1 MDKKY
6 LTTSQGI
13 PVGSDLS
20 SVTAGERE
28 NGYTLLQDFHLVEKL
43 AHFNRE
49 RIPERVVHAKGAGA
63 KGYFEVTNDL
73 SKYTKAKLFSKVGKK
88 TDVFLRFSTVGGEKG
103 SADTASHVRLSSF
116 LDKAGIDMILV
127 DMDSFDD
134 FLSVFHTLTDI
145 TERSDLYEKYGE
157 GQKAAIEEI
166 IAKAAGYESKPR
178 VLFVRAGSA
187 FSYVKAKRADD
198 HFAAK
203 IIEDIGAVN
212 IADEYGMLTDSLSLE
227 AVLESNADKILVVPQ
242 GDEDASIAYI
252 TDLFSQPG
260 WRDVRAI
267 ENGSIYFLPKEL
279 FHFKPNGR
287 WAEAYEMM
295 EEVLYE

>member
-1 MDKKY
+1 MKLRLFLLLCLIIISLMPLSAVKTACLNSSLAD
-6 LTTSQGI
+6 LWQLAG
-13 PVGSDLS
+13 GSVDITVEESVERGFASPEALLVDSASGRNINTELLVAAEPDL
-20 SVTAGERE
+20 V
-28 NGYTLLQDFHLVEKL
+28 
-43 AHFNRE
+43 
-49 RIPERVVHAKGAGA
+49 I
-63 KGYFEVTNDL
+63 
-73 SKYTKAKLFSKVGKK
+73 
-88 TDVFLRFSTVGGEKG
+88 G

-157 GQKAAIEEI
+157 GQKTAIEEI
-166 IAKAAGYESKPR
+166 IANAAGYESKPR

-203 IIEDIGAVN
+203 IIEDLGAVN

-252 TDLFSQPG
+252 TDLFSQQG

-267 ENGSIYFLPKEL
+267 ENGSVYFLSKEL

>member
-1 MDKKY
+1 MKRRLFLLLCLIIISLMPLSAVKTAC
-6 LTTSQGI
+6 LNS
-13 PVGSDLS
+13 SLADLW
-20 SVTAGERE
+20 
-28 NGYTLLQDFHLVEKL
+28 KL
-43 AHFNRE
+43 AGGSVDITVEESVE
-49 RIPERVVHAKGAGA
+49 RGFASSDAILVDSASGRNINTELLVAAEP
-63 KGYFEVTNDL
+63 DL
-73 SKYTKAKLFSKVGKK
+73 VI
-88 TDVFLRFSTVGGEKG
+88 G

-134 FLSVFHTLTDI
+134 FLSIFHTLTDI

-157 GQKAAIEEI
+157 GQKTAIEEI
-166 IAKAAGYESKPR
+166 IANAAGYESKPR

-203 IIEDIGAVN
+203 IIEDLGAVN

-267 ENGSIYFLPKEL
+267 ENGSVYFLPKKL

>member
-1 MDKKY
+1 MKLRLFLLLCLIIISLMPLSAVKTAC
-6 LTTSQGI
+6 LNS
-13 PVGSDLS
+13 SLADLW
-20 SVTAGERE
+20 
-28 NGYTLLQDFHLVEKL
+28 KL
-43 AHFNRE
+43 AGGSVDITVEESVE
-49 RIPERVVHAKGAGA
+49 RGFASPEALLVDSASGRNINTELLVAA
-63 KGYFEVTNDL
+63 EPDL
-73 SKYTKAKLFSKVGKK
+73 VI
-88 TDVFLRFSTVGGEKG
+88 G

-145 TERSDLYEKYGE
+145 TGRSDLYEKYGE
-157 GQKAAIEEI
+157 GQKTAIEEI
-166 IAKAAGYESKPR
+166 IANAAGYESKPR

-187 FSYVKAKRADD
+187 FSYVKAKRTDD

-203 IIEDIGAVN
+203 IIEDLGAVN

-267 ENGSIYFLPKEL
+267 ENGSVYFLPKKL

-287 WAEAYEMM
+287 WAEAYEMI

>member
-1 MDKKY
+1 MKRRLFLLLCLIIISLMPLSAVKTACLNSSLAD
-6 LTTSQGI
+6 LWQLAG
-13 PVGSDLS
+13 GSVDITVEESVERGFASPEALLVDSASGRNINTELLVAAEPDL
-20 SVTAGERE
+20 V
-28 NGYTLLQDFHLVEKL
+28 
-43 AHFNRE
+43 
-49 RIPERVVHAKGAGA
+49 I
-63 KGYFEVTNDL
+63 
-73 SKYTKAKLFSKVGKK
+73 
-88 TDVFLRFSTVGGEKG
+88 G

-127 DMDSFDD
+127 EMDSFDD

-145 TERSDLYEKYGE
+145 TGRSDLYEKYGE
-157 GQKAAIEEI
+157 GQKTAIEEI

-203 IIEDIGAVN
+203 IIEDLGAVN

-267 ENGSIYFLPKEL
+267 ENGSVYFLPKEL

>member
-1 MDKKY
+1 MKRRLFLLLCLIIISLMPLSAVKTACLNSSLAD
-6 LTTSQGI
+6 LWQLAG
-13 PVGSDLS
+13 GSVDITVEESVERGFASPEALLVDSASGRNINTELLVAAEPDL
-20 SVTAGERE
+20 V
-28 NGYTLLQDFHLVEKL
+28 
-43 AHFNRE
+43 
-49 RIPERVVHAKGAGA
+49 I
-63 KGYFEVTNDL
+63 
-73 SKYTKAKLFSKVGKK
+73 
-88 TDVFLRFSTVGGEKG
+88 G

-145 TERSDLYEKYGE
+145 TGRSDLYEKYGE
-157 GQKAAIEEI
+157 GQKTAIEEI
-166 IAKAAGYESKPR
+166 IANAAGYESKPR

-187 FSYVKAKRADD
+187 FSYVKAKRTDD

-203 IIEDIGAVN
+203 IIEDLGAVN

>member
-1 MDKKY
+1 MKRRLFLLLCLIIISLMPLSAVKTACLNSSLAD
-6 LTTSQGI
+6 LWQLAG
-13 PVGSDLS
+13 GSVDITVEESVERGFASPEAILVDSASGRNINTELLVAAEPDL
-20 SVTAGERE
+20 V
-28 NGYTLLQDFHLVEKL
+28 
-43 AHFNRE
+43 
-49 RIPERVVHAKGAGA
+49 I
-63 KGYFEVTNDL
+63 
-73 SKYTKAKLFSKVGKK
+73 
-88 TDVFLRFSTVGGEKG
+88 G

-157 GQKAAIEEI
+157 GQKTAIEEI
-166 IAKAAGYESKPR
+166 IANAAGYESKPR

-203 IIEDIGAVN
+203 IIEDLGAVN

-267 ENGSIYFLPKEL
+267 ENGSVYFLPKEL

>member
-1 MDKKY
+1 MKRRLFLLLCLIIISLMPLSAVKTACLNSSLAD
-6 LTTSQGI
+6 LWQLAG
-13 PVGSDLS
+13 GSVDITVEESVERGFASPEALLVDSASGRNINTELLVAAEPDL
-20 SVTAGERE
+20 V
-28 NGYTLLQDFHLVEKL
+28 
-43 AHFNRE
+43 
-49 RIPERVVHAKGAGA
+49 I
-63 KGYFEVTNDL
+63 
-73 SKYTKAKLFSKVGKK
+73 
-88 TDVFLRFSTVGGEKG
+88 G

-157 GQKAAIEEI
+157 GQKTAIEEI
-166 IAKAAGYESKPR
+166 IANAAGYESKPR

-203 IIEDIGAVN
+203 IIEDLGAVN

-267 ENGSIYFLPKEL
+267 ENGSVYFLPKKL

>member
-1 MDKKY
+1 MKRRLFLLLCLIIISLMPLSAVKTAC
-6 LTTSQGI
+6 LNS
-13 PVGSDLS
+13 SLADLW
-20 SVTAGERE
+20 
-28 NGYTLLQDFHLVEKL
+28 KL
-43 AHFNRE
+43 AGGSVDITVEESVE
-49 RIPERVVHAKGAGA
+49 RGFASSEAILVDSASGRNINTELLVAAEP
-63 KGYFEVTNDL
+63 DL
-73 SKYTKAKLFSKVGKK
+73 VI
-88 TDVFLRFSTVGGEKG
+88 G

-145 TERSDLYEKYGE
+145 TGRSDLYEKYGE
-157 GQKAAIEEI
+157 GQKVAIEEI
-166 IAKAAGYESKPR
+166 IANAAGYESKPR

-203 IIEDIGAVN
+203 IIEDLGVVN

-267 ENGSIYFLPKEL
+267 ENGSVYFLPKKL

>member
-1 MDKKY
+1 MKLRLFLLLCLIIISLMPLSAVKTACLNSSLAD
-6 LTTSQGI
+6 LWQLAG
-13 PVGSDLS
+13 GSVDITVEESVERGFASPGALLVDSASGRNINTELLVAAEPDL
-20 SVTAGERE
+20 V
-28 NGYTLLQDFHLVEKL
+28 
-43 AHFNRE
+43 
-49 RIPERVVHAKGAGA
+49 I
-63 KGYFEVTNDL
+63 
-73 SKYTKAKLFSKVGKK
+73 
-88 TDVFLRFSTVGGEKG
+88 G

-145 TERSDLYEKYGE
+145 TGRSDLYEKYGE
-157 GQKAAIEEI
+157 GQKTAIEEI
-166 IAKAAGYESKPR
+166 IVNAAGYESKPR

-187 FSYVKAKRADD
+187 FSYVKAKRTDD

-203 IIEDIGAVN
+203 IIEDLGAVN

-267 ENGSIYFLPKEL
+267 ENGSVYFLPKEL

>member
-1 MDKKY
+1 MKRRLFLLLCLIIISLMPLSAVKTACLNSSLAD
-6 LTTSQGI
+6 LWQLAG
-13 PVGSDLS
+13 GSVDITVEESVERGFASPEALLVDSASGRNINTELLVAAEPDL
-20 SVTAGERE
+20 V
-28 NGYTLLQDFHLVEKL
+28 
-43 AHFNRE
+43 
-49 RIPERVVHAKGAGA
+49 I
-63 KGYFEVTNDL
+63 
-73 SKYTKAKLFSKVGKK
+73 
-88 TDVFLRFSTVGGEKG
+88 G

-145 TERSDLYEKYGE
+145 TGRSDLCEKYGE
-157 GQKAAIEEI
+157 GQKTAIEEI
-166 IAKAAGYESKPR
+166 IANAAGYESKPR

-187 FSYVKAKRADD
+187 FSYVKAKRTDD

-203 IIEDIGAVN
+203 IIEDLGAVN

-267 ENGSIYFLPKEL
+267 ENGSVYFLPKEL

>member
-1 MDKKY
+1 MKLRLFLLLCLIIISLMPLSAVKTACLNSSLAD
-6 LTTSQGI
+6 LWQLAG
-13 PVGSDLS
+13 GSVDITVEESVERGFASPEALLVDSASGRNINTELLVAAEPDL
-20 SVTAGERE
+20 V
-28 NGYTLLQDFHLVEKL
+28 
-43 AHFNRE
+43 
-49 RIPERVVHAKGAGA
+49 I
-63 KGYFEVTNDL
+63 
-73 SKYTKAKLFSKVGKK
+73 
-88 TDVFLRFSTVGGEKG
+88 G

-145 TERSDLYEKYGE
+145 TGRSDLYEKYGE
-157 GQKAAIEEI
+157 GQKTAIEEI
-166 IAKAAGYESKPR
+166 IANAAGYESKPR

-187 FSYVKAKRADD
+187 FSYVKAKRTDD

-203 IIEDIGAVN
+203 IIEDLGAVN

-267 ENGSIYFLPKEL
+267 ENGSVYFLPKEL

>member
-1 MDKKY
+1 MKLRLFLLLCLIIISLMPLSAVKTAC
-6 LTTSQGI
+6 LNS
-13 PVGSDLS
+13 SLADLW
-20 SVTAGERE
+20 
-28 NGYTLLQDFHLVEKL
+28 KL
-43 AHFNRE
+43 AGGSVDITVEESVE
-49 RIPERVVHAKGAGA
+49 RGFASPEALLVDSASGRNINTELLVAA
-63 KGYFEVTNDL
+63 EPDL
-73 SKYTKAKLFSKVGKK
+73 VI
-88 TDVFLRFSTVGGEKG
+88 G

-145 TERSDLYEKYGE
+145 TGRSDLYEKYGE
-157 GQKAAIEEI
+157 GQKTAIEEI
-166 IAKAAGYESKPR
+166 IANAAGYESKPR

-187 FSYVKAKRADD
+187 FSYVKAKRTDD

-203 IIEDIGAVN
+203 IIEDLGAVN

-267 ENGSIYFLPKEL
+267 ENGSVYFLPKKL

>member
-1 MDKKY
+1 MKRRLFLLLCLIIISLMPLSAVKTAC
-6 LTTSQGI
+6 LNS
-13 PVGSDLS
+13 SLADLW
-20 SVTAGERE
+20 
-28 NGYTLLQDFHLVEKL
+28 KL
-43 AHFNRE
+43 AGGSVDITVEESVE
-49 RIPERVVHAKGAGA
+49 RGFASSDAILVDSASGRNINTELLVAAEP
-63 KGYFEVTNDL
+63 DL
-73 SKYTKAKLFSKVGKK
+73 VI
-88 TDVFLRFSTVGGEKG
+88 G

-134 FLSVFHTLTDI
+134 FLSIFHTLTDI
-145 TERSDLYEKYGE
+145 TGRSDLYEKYGE
-157 GQKAAIEEI
+157 GQKTAIEEI
-166 IAKAAGYESKPR
+166 IANAAGYESKPR

-203 IIEDIGAVN
+203 IIEDLGAVN

-267 ENGSIYFLPKEL
+267 ENGSVYFLPKKL

-287 WAEAYEMM
+287 WVEAYEMM

>member
-1 MDKKY
+1 MKRRLFLLLCLIIISLMPLSAVKTAC
-6 LTTSQGI
+6 LNS
-13 PVGSDLS
+13 SLADLW
-20 SVTAGERE
+20 
-28 NGYTLLQDFHLVEKL
+28 KL
-43 AHFNRE
+43 AGGSVDITVEESVE
-49 RIPERVVHAKGAGA
+49 RGFASSEAILVDSASGRNINTELLVAAEP
-63 KGYFEVTNDL
+63 DL
-73 SKYTKAKLFSKVGKK
+73 VI
-88 TDVFLRFSTVGGEKG
+88 G

-145 TERSDLYEKYGE
+145 TGRSDLYEKYGE
-157 GQKAAIEEI
+157 GQKTAIEGI

-203 IIEDIGAVN
+203 IIEDLGAVN

-227 AVLESNADKILVVPQ
+227 AVLESNADKILVVSQ
-242 GDEDASIAYI
+242 GDENASIAYI

-267 ENGSIYFLPKEL
+267 ENGSVYFLPKDL

>member
-1 MDKKY
+1 MKLRLFLLLCLIIISLMPLSAVKTACLNSSLAD
-6 LTTSQGI
+6 LWQLAG
-13 PVGSDLS
+13 GSVDITVEESVERGFASPKALLVDSASGRNINTELLVAAEPDL
-20 SVTAGERE
+20 V
-28 NGYTLLQDFHLVEKL
+28 
-43 AHFNRE
+43 
-49 RIPERVVHAKGAGA
+49 I
-63 KGYFEVTNDL
+63 
-73 SKYTKAKLFSKVGKK
+73 
-88 TDVFLRFSTVGGEKG
+88 G

-145 TERSDLYEKYGE
+145 TGRSDLYEKYGE
-157 GQKAAIEEI
+157 GQKTAIEEI
-166 IAKAAGYESKPR
+166 IANAAGYESKPR

-203 IIEDIGAVN
+203 IIEDLGAVN

-227 AVLESNADKILVVPQ
+227 AVLESDADKILVVPQ

-267 ENGSIYFLPKEL
+267 ENGSVYFLPKKL

-287 WAEAYEMM
+287 WVEAYEMM

>member
-1 MDKKY
+1 MKRRLFLLLCLIIISLMPLSAVKTACLNSSLAD
-6 LTTSQGI
+6 LWQLAG
-13 PVGSDLS
+13 GSVDITVEESVERGFASPGALLVDSASGRNINTELLVAAEPDL
-20 SVTAGERE
+20 V
-28 NGYTLLQDFHLVEKL
+28 
-43 AHFNRE
+43 
-49 RIPERVVHAKGAGA
+49 I
-63 KGYFEVTNDL
+63 
-73 SKYTKAKLFSKVGKK
+73 
-88 TDVFLRFSTVGGEKG
+88 G

-145 TERSDLYEKYGE
+145 TGRSDLYEKYGE
-157 GQKAAIEEI
+157 GQKTAIEEI
-166 IAKAAGYESKPR
+166 IVNAAGYESKPR

-187 FSYVKAKRADD
+187 FSYVKAKRTDD

-203 IIEDIGAVN
+203 IIEDLGAVN

-267 ENGSIYFLPKEL
+267 ENGSVYFLPKEL

>member
-1 MDKKY
+1 MKLRLFLLLCLIIISLMPLSAVKTACLNSSLAD
-6 LTTSQGI
+6 LWQLAG
-13 PVGSDLS
+13 GSVDITVEESVERGFASPEALLVDSASGRNINTELLVAAEPDL
-20 SVTAGERE
+20 V
-28 NGYTLLQDFHLVEKL
+28 
-43 AHFNRE
+43 
-49 RIPERVVHAKGAGA
+49 I
-63 KGYFEVTNDL
+63 
-73 SKYTKAKLFSKVGKK
+73 
-88 TDVFLRFSTVGGEKG
+88 G

-157 GQKAAIEEI
+157 GQKTAIEEI
-166 IAKAAGYESKPR
+166 IANAAGYESKPR

-203 IIEDIGAVN
+203 IIEDLGAVN

-227 AVLESNADKILVVPQ
+227 AVLESDADKILVVPQ

-267 ENGSIYFLPKEL
+267 ENGSVYFLSKEL

>member
-1 MDKKY
+1 MKLRLFLLLCLIIISLMPLSAVKTACLNSSLAD
-6 LTTSQGI
+6 LWQLAG
-13 PVGSDLS
+13 GSVDITVEE
-20 SVTAGERE
+20 SVER
-28 NGYTLLQDFHLVEKL
+28 GFASPGALLVDSASGRNINTELLVAAEPAL
-43 AHFNRE
+43 V
-49 RIPERVVHAKGAGA
+49 I
-63 KGYFEVTNDL
+63 
-73 SKYTKAKLFSKVGKK
+73 
-88 TDVFLRFSTVGGEKG
+88 G

-145 TERSDLYEKYGE
+145 TGRSDLYEKYGE
-157 GQKAAIEEI
+157 GQKTAIEEI
-166 IAKAAGYESKPR
+166 IANAAGYESKPR

-187 FSYVKAKRADD
+187 FSYVKAKRTDD

-203 IIEDIGAVN
+203 IIEDLGAVN

-267 ENGSIYFLPKEL
+267 ENGSVYFLPKEL

-287 WAEAYEMM
+287 WADAYEMM

>member
-1 MDKKY
+1 MKLRLFLLLCLIIISLMPLSAVKTACLNSSLAD
-6 LTTSQGI
+6 LWQLAG
-13 PVGSDLS
+13 GSVDITVEESVERGFASPEALLVDSASGRNINTELLVAAEPDL
-20 SVTAGERE
+20 V
-28 NGYTLLQDFHLVEKL
+28 
-43 AHFNRE
+43 
-49 RIPERVVHAKGAGA
+49 I
-63 KGYFEVTNDL
+63 
-73 SKYTKAKLFSKVGKK
+73 
-88 TDVFLRFSTVGGEKG
+88 G

-157 GQKAAIEEI
+157 GQKTAIEEI
-166 IAKAAGYESKPR
+166 IAKASGYESKPR

-203 IIEDIGAVN
+203 IIEDLGAVN

-267 ENGSIYFLPKEL
+267 ENGSVYFLPKKL

-287 WAEAYEMM
+287 WVEAYEMM

>member
-1 MDKKY
+1 MKLRLFLLLCLIIISLMPLSAVKTACLNSSLAD
-6 LTTSQGI
+6 LWQLAG
-13 PVGSDLS
+13 GSVDITVEESVERGFASPGALLVDSASGRNINTELLVAAEPDL
-20 SVTAGERE
+20 V
-28 NGYTLLQDFHLVEKL
+28 
-43 AHFNRE
+43 
-49 RIPERVVHAKGAGA
+49 I
-63 KGYFEVTNDL
+63 
-73 SKYTKAKLFSKVGKK
+73 
-88 TDVFLRFSTVGGEKG
+88 G

-157 GQKAAIEEI
+157 GQKTAIEEI
-166 IAKAAGYESKPR
+166 IANAAGYESKPR

-187 FSYVKAKRADD
+187 FSYVKAKRTDD

-203 IIEDIGAVN
+203 IIEDLGAVN

-267 ENGSIYFLPKEL
+267 ENGSVYFLPKEL

>member
-1 MDKKY
+1 MKLRLY
-6 LTTSQGI
+6 LLLCLIIISLMPLSAVKTACLNSSLADLWQLAG
-13 PVGSDLS
+13 GSVDITVEESVERGFASPEALLVDSASGRNINTELLVAAEPDL
-20 SVTAGERE
+20 V
-28 NGYTLLQDFHLVEKL
+28 
-43 AHFNRE
+43 
-49 RIPERVVHAKGAGA
+49 I
-63 KGYFEVTNDL
+63 
-73 SKYTKAKLFSKVGKK
+73 
-88 TDVFLRFSTVGGEKG
+88 G

-145 TERSDLYEKYGE
+145 TGRSDLYEKYGE
-157 GQKAAIEEI
+157 GQKTAIEEI
-166 IAKAAGYESKPR
+166 IANAAGYESKPR

-203 IIEDIGAVN
+203 IIEDLGAVN

-267 ENGSIYFLPKEL
+267 ENGSVYFLPKEL

>member
-1 MDKKY
+1 MKLRLFLLLCLIIISLMPLSAVKTACLNSSLAD
-6 LTTSQGI
+6 LWQLAG
-13 PVGSDLS
+13 GSVDITVEESVERGFASPEALLVDSASGRNINTELLVAAEPDL
-20 SVTAGERE
+20 V
-28 NGYTLLQDFHLVEKL
+28 
-43 AHFNRE
+43 
-49 RIPERVVHAKGAGA
+49 I
-63 KGYFEVTNDL
+63 
-73 SKYTKAKLFSKVGKK
+73 
-88 TDVFLRFSTVGGEKG
+88 G

-157 GQKAAIEEI
+157 GQKTAIEEI
-166 IAKAAGYESKPR
+166 IANAAGYESKPR

-187 FSYVKAKRADD
+187 FSYVKAKRTDD

-203 IIEDIGAVN
+203 IIEDLGAVN

-267 ENGSIYFLPKEL
+267 ENGSVYFLSKEL

-287 WAEAYEMM
+287 WVEAYEMM

>member
-1 MDKKY
+1 MKLRLFLLLCLIIISLMPLPAVKTACLNSSLAD
-6 LTTSQGI
+6 LWQLAG
-13 PVGSDLS
+13 GSVDITVEESVERGFASPEALLVDSASGRNINTELLVAAEPDL
-20 SVTAGERE
+20 V
-28 NGYTLLQDFHLVEKL
+28 
-43 AHFNRE
+43 
-49 RIPERVVHAKGAGA
+49 I
-63 KGYFEVTNDL
+63 
-73 SKYTKAKLFSKVGKK
+73 
-88 TDVFLRFSTVGGEKG
+88 G

-157 GQKAAIEEI
+157 GQKTAIEEI
-166 IAKAAGYESKPR
+166 IANAAGYESKPR

-203 IIEDIGAVN
+203 IIEDLGAVN

-267 ENGSIYFLPKEL
+267 ENGSVYFLPKKL

>member
-1 MDKKY
+1 MKRRLFLLLCLIIISLMPLSAVKTAC
-6 LTTSQGI
+6 LNS
-13 PVGSDLS
+13 SLADLW
-20 SVTAGERE
+20 
-28 NGYTLLQDFHLVEKL
+28 KL
-43 AHFNRE
+43 AGGSVDITVEESVE
-49 RIPERVVHAKGAGA
+49 RGFASPEAILVDSASGRNINTELLVAA
-63 KGYFEVTNDL
+63 EPDL
-73 SKYTKAKLFSKVGKK
+73 VI
-88 TDVFLRFSTVGGEKG
+88 G

-157 GQKAAIEEI
+157 GQKTAIEEI
-166 IAKAAGYESKPR
+166 IANAAGYESKPR

-187 FSYVKAKRADD
+187 FSYVKAKRTDD

-203 IIEDIGAVN
+203 IIEDLGAVN

-267 ENGSIYFLPKEL
+267 ENGSVYFLPKEL

>member
-1 MDKKY
+1 MKLRLFLLLCLIIISLMPLSAVKTACLNSSLAD
-6 LTTSQGI
+6 LWQLAG
-13 PVGSDLS
+13 GSVDITVEESVERGFASPEALLVDSASGRNINTELLVAAEPDL
-20 SVTAGERE
+20 V
-28 NGYTLLQDFHLVEKL
+28 
-43 AHFNRE
+43 
-49 RIPERVVHAKGAGA
+49 I
-63 KGYFEVTNDL
+63 
-73 SKYTKAKLFSKVGKK
+73 
-88 TDVFLRFSTVGGEKG
+88 G

-157 GQKAAIEEI
+157 GQKTAIEEI
-166 IAKAAGYESKPR
+166 IAKASGYESKPR

-203 IIEDIGAVN
+203 IIEDLGAVN

-227 AVLESNADKILVVPQ
+227 AVLESDADKILVVPQ

-267 ENGSIYFLPKEL
+267 ENGSVYFLSKEL

-287 WAEAYEMM
+287 WVEAYEMM

>member
-1 MDKKY
+1 MKLRLFLLLCLIIISLMPLSAVKTAC
-6 LTTSQGI
+6 LNS
-13 PVGSDLS
+13 SLADLW
-20 SVTAGERE
+20 
-28 NGYTLLQDFHLVEKL
+28 KL
-43 AHFNRE
+43 AGGSVDITVEESVE
-49 RIPERVVHAKGAGA
+49 RGFASSEAILVDSASGRNINTELLVAAEP
-63 KGYFEVTNDL
+63 DL
-73 SKYTKAKLFSKVGKK
+73 VI
-88 TDVFLRFSTVGGEKG
+88 G

-157 GQKAAIEEI
+157 GQKTAIEEI
-166 IAKAAGYESKPR
+166 IANAAGYESKPR

-187 FSYVKAKRADD
+187 FSYVKAKRTDD

-203 IIEDIGAVN
+203 IIEDLGAVN

-267 ENGSIYFLPKEL
+267 ENGSVYFLPKEL

>member
-1 MDKKY
+1 MKRRLFLLLCLIIISLMPLSAVKTACLNSSLAD
-6 LTTSQGI
+6 LWQLAG
-13 PVGSDLS
+13 GSVDITVEESVERGFASPEALLVDSASGRNINTELLVAAEPDL
-20 SVTAGERE
+20 V
-28 NGYTLLQDFHLVEKL
+28 
-43 AHFNRE
+43 
-49 RIPERVVHAKGAGA
+49 I
-63 KGYFEVTNDL
+63 
-73 SKYTKAKLFSKVGKK
+73 
-88 TDVFLRFSTVGGEKG
+88 G

-157 GQKAAIEEI
+157 GQKTAIEEI
-166 IAKAAGYESKPR
+166 IANAAGYESKPR

-203 IIEDIGAVN
+203 IIEDLGAVN

-252 TDLFSQPG
+252 TDLFSQQG

-267 ENGSIYFLPKEL
+267 ENGSVYFLSKEL

>member
-1 MDKKY
+1 MKLRLFLLLCLIIISLMPLSAVKTACLNSSLAD
-6 LTTSQGI
+6 LWQLAG
-13 PVGSDLS
+13 GSVDITVEESVERGFASPEALLVDSASGRNINTELLVAAEPDL
-20 SVTAGERE
+20 V
-28 NGYTLLQDFHLVEKL
+28 
-43 AHFNRE
+43 
-49 RIPERVVHAKGAGA
+49 I
-63 KGYFEVTNDL
+63 
-73 SKYTKAKLFSKVGKK
+73 
-88 TDVFLRFSTVGGEKG
+88 G

-145 TERSDLYEKYGE
+145 TGRSDLYEKYGE
-157 GQKAAIEEI
+157 GQKTAIEEI
-166 IAKAAGYESKPR
+166 IANAAGYESKPR

-187 FSYVKAKRADD
+187 FSYIKAKRTDD

-203 IIEDIGAVN
+203 IIEDLGAVN

-267 ENGSIYFLPKEL
+267 ENGSVYFLPKEL